1 MPTDPFLVAER
12 AIRKLVRD
20 AIARGATARD
30 IEAQIADYLGKAT
43 ADLADTLREELQAK
57 GEEQHQW
64 ITERVI
70 SDAARRDAIAIMGK
84 AEGSYADMGNT
95 TNRKVLRAVQ
105 AGLRQDETISQIEG
119 RIRQA
124 LRAEQHVAATIART
138 AVGAL
143 DRADT
148 MRKAALA
155 GVTHYQYTGPKPQR
169 KFCADHYGKQYTEAE
184 IAKLSNGMGLSVRL
198 YCGGWRCRH
207 YWEPV
212 L

>member
-1 MPTDPFLVAER
+1 MPTDPFSIAER

-20 AIARGATARD
+20 AIASGATAGD
-30 IEAQIADYLGKAT
+30 IEAQIADYLGKISG
-43 ADLADTLREELQAK
+43 DLADTLREELQAK
-57 GEEQHQW
+57 GEEQFAW
-64 ITERVI
+64 ITDRTI
-70 SDAARRDAIAIMGK
+70 SDAARRDALDIMGK

-95 TNRKVLRAVQ
+95 TNRKVLLAVQ

-119 RIRQA
+119 RIRQT
-124 LRAEQHVAATIART
+124 LRGQQHVATTIART
-138 AVGAL
+138 AVGAF

-148 MRKAALA
+148 LRKAVLA
-155 GVTHYQYTGPKPQR
+155 GVTHYRYTGPKPQR
-169 KFCADHYGKQYTEAE
+169 KFCGDHYGKDYTEAE

-198 YCGGWRCRH
+198 YCGGWRCKH